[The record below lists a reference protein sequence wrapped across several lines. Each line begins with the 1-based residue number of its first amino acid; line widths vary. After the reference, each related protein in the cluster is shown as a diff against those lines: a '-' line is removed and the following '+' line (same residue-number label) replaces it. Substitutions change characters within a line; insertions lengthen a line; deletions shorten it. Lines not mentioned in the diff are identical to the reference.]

1 MKIKNFIEK
10 FRHLIAVA
18 VILCFCAVCFAWV
31 GYDTVRQSVGL
42 GHREIV
48 NDEYSVI
55 TQTVT
60 EAGISQPITVKA
72 DTDFYGVNMNMHIY
86 NRVCHGTLFAQLL
99 DENGNVLSTVTDD
112 LTTVKDNTFKRF
124 IFGGTNYKADTDK
137 KYIIHIYTQ
146 YETAEDRLALWKSEN
161 TADGFDNITENGTE
175 SSGTLAL
182 QYITKYVTA
191 GMWKYYIALAALF
204 TAFLV
209 GMYLLIFVKKVK
221 ITTAFVVF
229 SLVIGFVFSIY
240 TPIKGSPDEYV
251 HITTAYHTS
260 NKLLGIKESYN
271 FAEGTLLMRQCDAGV
286 YTEPVKYNAFEI
298 QEIYEGIF
306 SNAGDKTQLVPV
318 KARIHDT
325 AFGPLFWAQAIGIT
339 VARLLGLGF
348 VPMIILGRLANLA
361 VYTALVWLAIKV
373 MPIHKNTLAV
383 LALTPIPLQLAGSFT
398 YDTLVIALCFLFT
411 AVVFSCAYQ
420 KEKVGFKDVAAM
432 AVLAALI
439 APGKTV
445 YIVVAALCFIIPLEK
460 FKSKKAAIVSFA
472 VILGCAVAMWVAVNT
487 VTVFSMLNTTTPPPV
502 TEEIV
507 TGEDGEIIIEEHY
520 YDMYSDIAPNGDNR
534 NFFGIGYILGHIPQT
549 IKLVLNTIQENGVLY
564 IQQIFGG
571 ILGEVIVSPVKINW
585 LYTIATMFVVFL
597 STVKTQGTELVHK
610 GVRKWWSLLLAV
622 GACGLFCL
630 ACITWTPINYTTV
643 FGIQGRYFYPV
654 LPLIVLFFTND
665 NISIKKNIDGALIYT
680 LAVLDVLVLLDGF
693 TIMAVNTSMI
703 YK

>member
-229 SLVIGFVFSIY
+229 SLVIGFAFSIY
-240 TPIKGSPDEYV
+240 TPLKGSPDEYV
-251 HITTAYHTS
+251 HITTAYYKS
-260 NKLLGIKESYN
+260 NEILGVENSYN
-271 FAEGTLLMRQCDAGV
+271 YSDGTLLMRQCDAGK
-286 YTEPVKYNAFEI
+286 YTEPAKYNAFEI
-298 QEIYEGIF
+298 QEIYEGVF
-306 SNAGDKTQLVPV
+306 SKAAKTELVPV

-325 AFGPLFWAQAIGIT
+325 AFGPLFWAQAMGIT
-339 VARLLGLGF
+339 AARLLGLGF

-361 VYTALVWLAIKV
+361 VYTALIWLAIKV

-549 IKLVLNTIQENGVLY
+549 IKLVLNTVQENGVLY

-571 ILGEVIVSPVKINW
+571 IQGEVIVSPVKINW

-665 NISIKKNIDGALIYT
+665 NISIKKNIDGALLYA
-680 LAVLDVLVLLDGF
+680 LAVINVLVMLDGF

>member
-1 MKIKNFIEK
+1 ME
-10 FRHLIAVA
+10 L
-18 VILCFCAVCFAWV
+18 
-31 GYDTVRQSVGL
+31 T
-42 GHREIV
+42 IV
-48 NDEYSVI
+48 N
-55 TQTVT
+55 
-60 EAGISQPITVKA
+60 
-72 DTDFYGVNMNMHIY
+72 
-86 NRVCHGTLFAQLL
+86 
-99 DENGNVLSTVTDD
+99 
-112 LTTVKDNTFKRF
+112 
-124 IFGGTNYKADTDK
+124 
-137 KYIIHIYTQ
+137 
-146 YETAEDRLALWKSEN
+146 ET
-161 TADGFDNITENGTE
+161 G
-175 SSGTLAL
+175 
-182 QYITKYVTA
+182 
-191 GMWKYYIALAALF
+191 
-204 TAFLV
+204 
-209 GMYLLIFVKKVK
+209 VKKWNQYRK
-221 ITTAFVVF
+221 DF
-229 SLVIGFVFSIY
+229 L
-240 TPIKGSPDEYV
+240 
-251 HITTAYHTS
+251 
-260 NKLLGIKESYN
+260 
-271 FAEGTLLMRQCDAGV
+271 TLMKQ
-286 YTEPVKYNAFEI
+286 
-298 QEIYEGIF
+298 
-306 SNAGDKTQLVPV
+306 
-318 KARIHDT
+318 
-325 AFGPLFWAQAIGIT
+325 AQ
-339 VARLLGLGF
+339 
-348 VPMIILGRLANLA
+348 
-361 VYTALVWLAIKV
+361 
-373 MPIHKNTLAV
+373 
-383 LALTPIPLQLAGSFT
+383 
-398 YDTLVIALCFLFT
+398 
-411 AVVFSCAYQ
+411 
-420 KEKVGFKDVAAM
+420 EKVGFKDVAAM

-472 VILGCAVAMWVAVNT
+472 VILGCAVALWVAVNT

-549 IKLVLNTIQENGVLY
+549 IKLVLNTVQENGVLY

-665 NISIKKNIDGALIYT
+665 NISIKKNIDGALLYA
-680 LAVLDVLVLLDGF
+680 LAVINVLVMLDGF

>member
-1 MKIKNFIEK
+1 
-10 FRHLIAVA
+10 
-18 VILCFCAVCFAWV
+18 
-31 GYDTVRQSVGL
+31 
-42 GHREIV
+42 
-48 NDEYSVI
+48 
-55 TQTVT
+55 
-60 EAGISQPITVKA
+60 
-72 DTDFYGVNMNMHIY
+72 
-86 NRVCHGTLFAQLL
+86 
-99 DENGNVLSTVTDD
+99 
-112 LTTVKDNTFKRF
+112 
-124 IFGGTNYKADTDK
+124 
-137 KYIIHIYTQ
+137 
-146 YETAEDRLALWKSEN
+146 
-161 TADGFDNITENGTE
+161 
-175 SSGTLAL
+175 
-182 QYITKYVTA
+182 TA

-318 KARIHDT
+318 KARIHNT

-339 VARLLGLGF
+339 VARLLGFGF

-549 IKLVLNTIQENGVLY
+549 IKLVLNTVQENGVLY

-665 NISIKKNIDGALIYT
+665 NISIKKNIDGALLYA
-680 LAVLDVLVLLDGF
+680 LAVINVLVMLDGF